1 MTNRYYVTYD
11 IADPRRL
18 RRVFQIMKG
27 AGEHVQLSVFCCDL
41 SGRQKEVLLLQL
53 SEAIVPAQDQ
63 VLLIDLGPTEGVAPG
78 RVTALGQPHT
88 PPEPGPVIV

>member
-1 MTNRYYVTYD
+1 MSNRYYVTYD

-41 SGRQKEVLLLQL
+41 SARQKEALLLRL
-53 SEAIVPAQDQ
+53 SDAIMPSEDQ

-78 RVTALGQPHT
+78 RVTALGQPHS
-88 PPEPGPVIV
+88 PGEPGPVIV

>member
-41 SGRQKEVLLLQL
+41 SDRQREGLLFQL
-53 SEAIVPAQDQ
+53 TKAIVPSEDQ
-63 VLLIDLGPTEGVAPG
+63 VLLIDLGPTDGVAPG
-78 RVTALGQPHT
+78 RVTSLGQPHQ
-88 PPEPGPVIV
+88 PAEPGPVIV

>member
-27 AGEHVQLSVFCCDL
+27 AGQHVQLSVFCCDL
-41 SGRQKEVLLLQL
+41 SDRQREVLLLEL
-53 SEAIVPAQDQ
+53 SEAIMPSEDQ
-63 VLLIDLGPTEGVAPG
+63 VLLIDLGPTEGVAPE
-78 RVTALGQPHT
+78 RVTTLGQPHS
-88 PPEPGPVIV
+88 PSEPGPVIV

>member
-41 SGRQKEVLLLQL
+41 SERQKETLL
-53 SEAIVPAQDQ
+53 SELSDVIMPSEDQ
-63 VLLIDLGPTEGVAPG
+63 VLLIDLGPTEGVG
-78 RVTALGQPHT
+78 RERVTSLGQAHSPG
-88 PPEPGPVIV
+88 EPGPVIL

>member
-41 SGRQKEVLLLQL
+41 SERQKEGLLLQL
-53 SEAIVPAQDQ
+53 SDAIMPSEDQ
-63 VLLIDLGPTEGVAPG
+63 VLVIDLGPTEGVAPE
-78 RVTALGQPHT
+78 RVTALGQPHS
-88 PPEPGPVIV
+88 PGEPGPVIV

>member
-1 MTNRYYVTYD
+1 VTNRYYVTYD

-41 SGRQKEVLLLQL
+41 SDRQRERLLFQL
-53 SEAIVPAQDQ
+53 TEAIVPSDDQ
-63 VLLIDLGPTEGVAPG
+63 VLLIDLGPTDGVAPE
-78 RVTALGQPHT
+78 RVTALGQPHQ
-88 PPEPGPVIV
+88 PAEPGPVIV